1 MKQFRPALA
10 VLACGLL
17 LAACGESADDEKATG
32 GVSLAAA
39 KGVVIDYLGKG
50 FEGDA
55 AACKHESEKFA
66 SAQNTV
72 NGTADCAD
80 RIEAI
85 KVMLTDG
92 EPLADIEKVDV
103 TVSED
108 GDGALAEVSGEGVE
122 TTFRLV
128 VADGAWLL
136 DEEIDTDGE
145 EVASLPEGAREVPE
159 AEAIELAEKFCAVQ
173 VGTTRAAV
181 ERILGEPSNEGT
193 DADGQAE
200 VEWLVNRDSYT
211 VWFADDAVAS
221 YSSAT
226 PREDA
231 ACQ

>member
-17 LAACGESADDEKATG
+17 LAACGESAGDEKASG

-39 KGVVIDYLGKG
+39 QGVVVDYLGKG

-72 NGTADCAD
+72 NGTANCTD

-85 KVMLTDG
+85 KALLTDG
-92 EPLADIEKVDV
+92 EPFADIEKVDV
-103 TVSED
+103 AISED
-108 GDGALAEVSGEGVE
+108 GDGALAKVAGEGVE

-136 DEEIDTDGE
+136 DEEIGTDGE
-145 EVASLPEGAREVPE
+145 EVAPLPEGAREVPE

-173 VGTTRAAV
+173 VGTSRADV
-181 ERILGEPSNEGT
+181 ETILGKPSTEGT

-200 VEWLVNRDSYT
+200 FEWLVNRDSYT

-221 YSSAT
+221 FSSAT
-226 PREDA
+226 PREVA

>member
-10 VLACGLL
+10 ALACGLL
-17 LAACGESADDEKATG
+17 LTACGESADEEKASG
-32 GVSLAAA
+32 GVSLADA

-55 AACKHESEKFA
+55 AACEHESEKFA

-72 NGTADCAD
+72 NGTANCAD

-92 EPLADIEKVDV
+92 EPLADIEEVDV
-103 TVSED
+103 AVSKD
-108 GDGALAEVSGEGVE
+108 GDGALAKVSGEGVE
-122 TTFRLV
+122 TSFRLV

-136 DEEIDTDGE
+136 DEEIGADGE
-145 EVASLPEGAREVPE
+145 DVAPLPEGAREVPE
-159 AEAIELAEKFCAVQ
+159 AEAIELAEKFCAVK
-173 VGTTRAAV
+173 VGTPRAEV
-181 ERILGEPSNEGT
+181 EAILGEPSAEGV
-193 DADGQAE
+193 DDDGQAE
-200 VEWLVNRDSYT
+200 VDWLVNRDSYT

-221 YSSAT
+221 FSSST
-226 PREDA
+226 PREVA